1 METVWETG
9 NNEKTGKHAEVER
22 RYGMSLRKFKIKIEG
37 KTYEVE
43 VEEIIEG
50 EAQKFTNTKK
60 EQSALSPSSAAQTK
74 STITGSSKT
83 IVSPMP
89 GKIITVM
96 CSVGQT
102 VKSGDVLILLEAM
115 KMEQEIK
122 AKTDGTVSDIK
133 VSAGSNVQKDE
144 VLIIIS

>member
-1 METVWETG
+1 
-9 NNEKTGKHAEVER
+9 
-22 RYGMSLRKFKIKIEG
+22 
-37 KTYEVE
+37 
-43 VEEIIEG
+43 
-50 EAQKFTNTKK
+50 
-60 EQSALSPSSAAQTK
+60 
-74 STITGSSKT
+74 
-83 IVSPMP
+83 MP